1 MEDPI
6 FMEFADADFDGAAED
21 QEFFYDA
28 LTRGIR
34 VRVRPIYLDDQSEP
48 SEDHYVWAY
57 EVEIENEG
65 SETVQLTD
73 RYWRI
78 TDAFGRVQEVR
89 GDGVVG
95 EQPVIEPGECFEYSS
110 GAPLPTPSG
119 IMSGTYG
126 MVAGNGDR
134 FDVTIP
140 AFSLDSPHDYRSV
153 N

>member
-89 GDGVVG
+89 GDRPQLGVLAITHYQRLLTELTPDRVHVIVDG
-95 EQPVIEPGECFEYSS
+95 RIVASGGLEIAEQLEQEGYEPF
-110 GAPLPTPSG
+110 GAT
-119 IMSGTYG
+119 
-126 MVAGNGDR
+126 A
-134 FDVTIP
+134 
-140 AFSLDSPHDYRSV
+140 
-153 N
+153 